1 MMVVKLFDF
10 LLSSYMKLPLLLPL
24 FLSCFI
30 SLKEKMKL
38 RIYLNKDTEKANND
52 GQFPVIAAIRINKKY
67 TRKVIANVYQS
78 SWNEKTRRII
88 TPRPG
93 AKDNNSKEI
102 NERLEKLESE
112 FPKFILKCQ
121 VDQKPITENLV
132 KQFLENKRIYTG
144 KEKPFWDAYQEYLD
158 LLNVAEKTKQ
168 NYELYHTKL
177 KEFETETGYFIDYST
192 ITPAFN
198 VKYKDYI
205 LVKKNLSWN
214 TYATAIKK
222 LKFFMVWALN
232 MEYHDEISFRKF
244 SVTEKEPVVIHLTE
258 DELKKLY
265 SWDFQNKRLNRVR
278 DIFCFGCFTGLAFA
292 DIFSLRHEHIQNET
306 IIKHRKKSKK
316 RIETPLCEPALG
328 ILRKHSGKI
337 SPLPAISNDKL
348 NEYIRECARIS
359 GLSRIIVYKKFTGGK
374 EIEQTAPLHT
384 ILSSHHARKTF
395 ITLYYERT
403 KDYIGAKK
411 NAGIS
416 QDGTMN
422 RYLDFDKKQAR
433 ETMNKAFPG
442 IETREQGPE
451 REDFI
456 I

>member
-1 MMVVKLFDF
+1 
-10 LLSSYMKLPLLLPL
+10 
-24 FLSCFI
+24 
-30 SLKEKMKL
+30 MKL
-38 RIYLNKDTEKANND
+38 RIYLDKDTEKANKD

-67 TRKVIANVYQS
+67 ARKVIANVYKS

-93 AKDNNSKEI
+93 AKDNGHKEI
-102 NERLEKLESE
+102 NERLEKLES
-112 FPKFILKCQ
+112 KFSNFVLKCQ
-121 VDQKPITENLV
+121 TDQTPITENLV
-132 KQFLENKRIYTG
+132 KQFLENKRIYSG
-144 KEKPFWDAYQEYLD
+144 KEKPFWDAYQEYLN
-158 LLNVAEKTKQ
+158 LLNVAKKTKQ
-168 NYELYHTKL
+168 NYELYHNKL
-177 KEFETETGYFIDYST
+177 EEFEAETGYLIDYST

-232 MEYHDEISFRKF
+232 MEYHEETSFRKF
-244 SVTEKEPVVIHLTE
+244 SVTEKEPIVIHLTE

-265 SWDFQNKRLNRVR
+265 NRDFQSKRLNQAR

-292 DIFSLRHEHIQNET
+292 DIFSLRHEHIQNGT

-316 RIETPLCEPALG
+316 RIETPLSEPAIE
-328 ILRKHSGKI
+328 ILKKHSGRI

-348 NEYIRECARIS
+348 NEYIRECAKLA
-359 GLSRIIVYKKFTGGK
+359 GLDRIIVYKKFTGGK
-374 EIEQTAPLHT
+374 EIEQTAPLHSVM
-384 ILSSHHARKTF
+384 SSHHARKTF
-395 ITLYYERT
+395 ITLFYEST
-403 KDYIGAKK
+403 KDYIGAKN

-416 QDGTMN
+416 QDKTMR
-422 RYLDFDKKQAR
+422 RYIGRDKKQAR
-433 ETMNKAFPG
+433 ETMSKAFPG
-442 IETREQGPE
+442 IETGKRGPE

-456 I
+456 L